1 MSALCP
7 NNMGVPLGSV
17 LGPLLFTMYTNDL
30 PDSCQGANCQLYAD
44 GISAKTSALAAQQL
58 TVALLNIY

>member
-1 MSALCP
+1 
-7 NNMGVPLGSV
+7 MGVPLGSV

-44 GISAKTSALAAQQL
+44 DTYQL
-58 TVALLNIY
+58 KPQLWQRSS

>member
-7 NNMGVPLGSV
+7 NNRGVPLGSV

-44 GISAKTSALAAQQL
+44 DTYQL
-58 TVALLNIY
+58 KPQLWQRSS